1 MYHVGLGLKDKM
13 WDNIMMALRS
23 LYQTPDYLSTT
34 NPTAYI
40 LKRSKCITSLL
51 NSISAVKMDKM
62 KDKDL
67 FVFARMV
74 EQIYHMRFRKAI
86 LKHI

>member
-1 MYHVGLGLKDKM
+1 MS
-13 WDNIMMALRS
+13 LRT
-23 LYQTPDYLSTT
+23 LHQTPDDLSNI

-40 LKRSKCITSLL
+40 LERSKCITSLL
-51 NSISAVKMDKM
+51 NGISAVKMDKM

-74 EQIYHMRFRKAI
+74 EQIYHMRNRKAI